1 MEHMNMIK
9 RRVRKRSTLTSGID
23 RLTVFSPL
31 SYPISC
37 TKRGKKESIML
48 NDLVID
54 GDHRKG
60 AFRASININTK
71 FTSVSK
77 ITRIF
82 RLAHIQCKKENGE
95 ILGNTAMDPIYDRL
109 NNICDGIFLGC
120 KHKDKTLF
128 IIMPHGCP
136 LKAPREET
144 ILSSVRPRF
153 FVTGDLGFYAIF
165 TWKGEE
171 LATLVL

>member
-82 RLAHIQCKKENGE
+82 RLAHIQCKKDNGE
-95 ILGNTAMDPIYDRL
+95 ILGNVFMDPIGYRL
-109 NNICDGIFLGC
+109 KHICAGHFLFWTHES
-120 KHKDKTLF
+120 K
-128 IIMPHGCP
+128 I
-136 LKAPREET
+136 
-144 ILSSVRPRF
+144 
-153 FVTGDLGFYAIF
+153 
-165 TWKGEE
+165 
-171 LATLVL
+171 